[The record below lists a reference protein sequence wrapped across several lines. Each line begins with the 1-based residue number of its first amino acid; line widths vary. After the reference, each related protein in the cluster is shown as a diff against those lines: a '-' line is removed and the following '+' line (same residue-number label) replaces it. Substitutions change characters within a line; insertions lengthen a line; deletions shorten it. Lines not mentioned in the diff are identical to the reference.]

1 MLIPKV
7 PLKPSFSKT
16 IAEQKLPIVYPVMKE
31 TSKIETLECIDN
43 YLKHCSMVRGVLYKF
58 KDIIVVSINVVLYV
72 MTILR
77 GKLTGTFGRYVCS
90 MRLLP

>member
-16 IAEQKLPIVYPVMKE
+16 IAEQKLPVVYPVMKE

-43 YLKHCSMVRGVLYKF
+43 YLKHCSYCSIITRYLDVLASVV
-58 KDIIVVSINVVLYV
+58 VVSA
-72 MTILR
+72 
-77 GKLTGTFGRYVCS
+77 RYE
-90 MRLLP
+90 